1 MKPKNENSSS
11 KTITYLFT
19 ALISI
24 VFVLILMFTDKGD
37 MIITELKDFSFS
49 MLTILPAVILL
60 MGLFNV
66 WVTKEHVM
74 KWLGKES
81 GIKGIVI
88 SFVFGALPTGP
99 LFVAFPIAATLKK
112 KGASILNI
120 VIFLSAWGCVKIPQ
134 EIIEL
139 QYLGLKFMLTRLVL
153 TISFITIMGIII
165 ENFME
170 EQQENKS
177 KIQINNKKR

>member
-1 MKPKNENSSS
+1 MKAKNKNNSN

-19 ALISI
+19 GLISI
-24 VFVLILMFTDKGD
+24 VFVLILIFTDKGD
-37 MIITELKDFSFS
+37 VIITELKDFSFS
-49 MLTILPAVILL
+49 ILLILPAVILL

-81 GIKGIVI
+81 GGKGIVI